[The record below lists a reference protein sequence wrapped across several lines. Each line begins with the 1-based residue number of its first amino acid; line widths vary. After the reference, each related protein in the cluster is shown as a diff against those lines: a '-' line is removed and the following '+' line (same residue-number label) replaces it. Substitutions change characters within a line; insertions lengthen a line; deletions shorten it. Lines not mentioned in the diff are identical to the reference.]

1 MTGSVSRRRAPFAA
15 LLSAYAVSVLG
26 TTMSELAI
34 PWFVLTTTG
43 SAAKTGL
50 VAFAEMAP
58 YVLAQVLAGP
68 IVDRAGLRR
77 SFVAGNIAAALA
89 VGAIPVMYAAGSLS
103 FGVLLALVAVAGSVR
118 GAADC
123 ANSALVPATA
133 AVGQI
138 PLERAAGLN
147 AGANRTALLLGAPL
161 GGALITLTSST
172 TVVAAD
178 AATFA
183 VAAVVVAVFVRGI
196 RPGTTITVDSPP
208 AMATAAERAPA
219 APPAVPTPDAVPTPA
234 AGATAANPIPH
245 QSAPVDSTRSTGSAV
260 RRYGRDL
267 AEGLRFIRGDR
278 LLLGIVTMVAVANL
292 LDQGMSA
299 VLLPVWVR
307 RELHSATALGLLGG
321 ALGLGALIGS
331 LAGAWLGPRV
341 PRRALYG
348 FGFLLGAAPRFF
360 VLLLASSL
368 APVLVVF
375 FVADTFGGSVNS
387 VIGAT
392 SYERIPP
399 HLQARVLGMIKASAY
414 VGIPFGALVAG
425 FAADTV
431 GLDTTIAV
439 AGVCYLV
446 TTLTPFVFPAWR
458 DMRRPADAASDATS
472 AAAADATPT
481 AAVDATPTA
490 ADDAVVST
498 HDRVG
503 GSLPLPDPPTRS

>member
-1 MTGSVSRRRAPFAA
+1 VTGSVSRRRAPFAA

-133 AVGQI
+133 TVGHI

-147 AGANRTALLLGAPL
+147 SGANRTALLLGAPL
-161 GGALITLTSST
+161 GGVLITLTSST

-196 RPGTTITVDSPP
+196 RPGTTV
-208 AMATAAERAPA
+208 
-219 APPAVPTPDAVPTPA
+219 
-234 AGATAANPIPH
+234 PH
-245 QSAPVDSTRSTGSAV
+245 QSPPVDATRPTGSAI

-425 FAADTV
+425 FAADAV

-458 DMRRPADAASDATS
+458 DMRRPADAALDARSAAPTTADATPI
-472 AAAADATPT
+472 ADATPT
-481 AAVDATPTA
+481 TA
-490 ADDAVVST
+490 ADSTPSAVVST